1 VRRTHASPPGSPG
14 HPAQVSITRAPGITL
29 GPERGEL
36 DAHFPLLG
44 ITTSGTSL
52 ILPIVQL
59 RSDSTLTLEKLP
71 IILRKTPNNYTLR
84 LEGAYRQR
92 HYVCLHGLRRNLD
105 PALNVSAGDKGFP
118 SQHRECA
125 RLKTDDG
132 RFLRIKTHLSSSN
145 TK

>member
-1 VRRTHASPPGSPG
+1 VPRVRLTLDST
-14 HPAQVSITRAPGITL
+14 VRAPGGITL
-29 GPERGEL
+29 GLERGEL
-36 DAHFPLLG
+36 GADFPKLG

-71 IILRKTPNNYTLR
+71 IILRKTPNSYTLR

-105 PALNVSAGDKGFP
+105 PAPYPNVPAGDKGFP